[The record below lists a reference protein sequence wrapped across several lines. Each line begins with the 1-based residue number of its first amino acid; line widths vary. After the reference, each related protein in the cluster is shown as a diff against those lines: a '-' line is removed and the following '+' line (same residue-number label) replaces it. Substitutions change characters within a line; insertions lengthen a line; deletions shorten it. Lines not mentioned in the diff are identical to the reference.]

1 MNKLILGLILGS
13 LISSIITYIICE
25 KQNRKKIM
33 EAVSKTTNELNENF
47 KKELYTIEQR
57 FIQVTQGIY
66 KDINKKNEYI
76 RELENII
83 NEITTSID
91 KTNTKDMV
99 IKGVKGYINKILNI
113 FK

>member
-66 KDINKKNEYI
+66 KDINKKNEYK
-76 RELENII
+76 R
-83 NEITTSID
+83 T
-91 KTNTKDMV
+91 
-99 IKGVKGYINKILNI
+99 
-113 FK
+113 